1 MEEWAFLGPACRPEP
16 MLARCKT
23 EVRGGWTRRIV
34 HNMPTL
40 GICSSHRASTRLC
53 PLASPPVYTLPSLS
67 SVPLAVFLFLTS
79 VRLSLRFLP
88 TRLSCCISVP
98 RPRLPSS

>member
-1 MEEWAFLGPACRPEP
+1 MEEDWAFLGSACRPEP

-34 HNMPTL
+34 HGVPTL

-53 PLASPPVYTLPSLS
+53 SSRLPARLHSLLSLS
-67 SVPLAVFLFLTS
+67 LVCAFGLCFYF
-79 VRLSLRFLP
+79 
-88 TRLSCCISVP
+88 
-98 RPRLPSS
+98 